1 MKNIDTDSGITD
13 TDREIASRFA
23 RMRASEA
30 ASAPAFTRQ
39 TTTTVESAR
48 ADHPRTLTRILPR
61 LAAAIAVV
69 AVAVSLLNETPPEDP
84 AALYAGIMENQQVQ
98 TDSLLIVS
106 DSVLPALSAVPRL
119 YDMESAFAAKTETD

>member
-1 MKNIDTDSGITD
+1 MSNIDTDPRISD
-13 TDREIASRFA
+13 TDPEIANRFA

-39 TTTTVESAR
+39 INPAAERAKTDHLRTVA
-48 ADHPRTLTRILPR
+48 RILPR

-106 DSVLPALSAVPRL
+106 DSVLPALRAVPRL
-119 YDMESAFAAKTETD
+119 YNMESAFAKETETD

>member
-1 MKNIDTDSGITD
+1 MNKIDTDSKITD
-13 TDREIASRFA
+13 TDREIESRFA

-30 ASAPAFTRQ
+30 ASAPAFAQQINPAAER
-39 TTTTVESAR
+39 AK
-48 ADHPRTLTRILPR
+48 ADHLSTVARVLPR

-69 AVAVSLLNETPPEDP
+69 AVAVSLLSETQLEDP

-106 DSVLPALSAVPRL
+106 DSVLPALRAVPSL
-119 YDMESAFAAKTETD
+119 YDMESVFAAKTETD

>member
-1 MKNIDTDSGITD
+1 MNNIDTERKITG

-23 RMRASEA
+23 RMRDSEA
-30 ASAPAFTRQ
+30 ASAPAFERQ
-39 TTTTVESAR
+39 VNPDKEHAKPE
-48 ADHPRTLTRILPR
+48 HLRTMIGVLSK

-69 AVAVSLLNETPPEDP
+69 AIAVTLLSETPQEDP

-106 DSVLPALSAVPRL
+106 DSVLPALSTVPRL
-119 YDMESAFAAKTETD
+119 YNMESVFAPEKETN